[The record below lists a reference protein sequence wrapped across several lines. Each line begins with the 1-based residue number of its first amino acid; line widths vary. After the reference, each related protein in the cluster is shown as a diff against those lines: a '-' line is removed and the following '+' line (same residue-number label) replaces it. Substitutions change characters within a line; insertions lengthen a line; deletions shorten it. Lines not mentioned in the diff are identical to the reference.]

1 MEPEQPAS
9 GRLVGYARVSTV
21 DQNLDLQMDG
31 LRTAGCQEIF
41 TDKASGASRSRPGL
55 DKCLKRLARGDTLV
69 VWRLDRLGRSLRH
82 LLEIVGQLTEQ
93 GIGFRSVR
101 DGAIDT
107 TASTGKLVFHIF
119 AALAE
124 FERDLIRER
133 TKAGLLAAR
142 GRGRVGGRL
151 KVKVDNPRVVVA
163 NEMHRDQKLTVDDIC
178 RTLGIS
184 RSTFYR
190 YCSLANVG
198 RLRAGRTWSTTAA

>member
-1 MEPEQPAS
+1 MEPERPANR
-9 GRLVGYARVSTV
+9 RLIGYARVSTV
-21 DQNLDLQMDG
+21 DQNLDLQLDG
-31 LRTAGCQEIF
+31 LKTAGCQEIF
-41 TDKASGASRSRPGL
+41 TDKASGAARSRPGL
-55 DKCLKRLARGDTLV
+55 DKCLKCLQAGDTLI

-82 LLEIVGQLTEQ
+82 LLEVVGKLTEQ

-142 GRGRVGGRL
+142 GRGRIGGRP
-151 KVKVDNPRVVVA
+151 KVTADKPRVVVA
-163 NEMHRDQKLTVDDIC
+163 NEMHRGQKLTVEDIC
-178 RTLGIS
+178 ETLGIS

-190 YCSLANVG
+190 YCSLANTG
-198 RLRAGRTWSTTAA
+198 RIRSGRTWSATAA